1 MRHNP
6 GIYLVTTPFITAKRH
21 KIVTPPPPVYCMSL
35 RIGGEFLAISTEYRE
50 QLKHRV
56 ALIEVE
62 KYAK

>member
-1 MRHNP
+1 
-6 GIYLVTTPFITAKRH
+6 
-21 KIVTPPPPVYCMSL
+21 MSL